1 MSFFKP
7 LTEVSSS
14 KKVARIHALIW
25 VLIYGGLLALVLGLS
40 VGRND
45 EAFGWS
51 LVLGGAVV
59 SMLGVVLIYIRSRMT
74 NER

>member
-7 LTEVSSS
+7 LTEVSAS
-14 KKVARIHALIW
+14 KKVARIHAMIW
-25 VLIYGGLLALVLGLS
+25 VLIYGGMLALVLGLS
-40 VGRND
+40 VGRSD
-45 EAFGWS
+45 AAFGWS

-59 SMLGVVLIYIRSRMT
+59 SLLGVVLIYIRSRMT